1 MDRGLLYEDAEEA
14 RAPPGEVPRY
24 MQKNNLIAKIKSFLD
39 QKDLRYEVV
48 DDTTLIVPYE
58 IEKRLFKPIISVNG
72 SWIVVSCQIIEAKNL
87 PSKAEK
93 YLFGLF
99 KKLLLATHELPEIN
113 YDVDEGNNVYTS
125 VDMRADITDYNN
137 FFSEF
142 FAVPYGVKHFIEKI
156 APSMVPKIEVKGC
169 GE

>member
-1 MDRGLLYEDAEEA
+1 
-14 RAPPGEVPRY
+14 
-24 MQKNNLIAKIKSFLD
+24 MQKNNPIAKVKSFLE

-48 DDTTLIVPYE
+48 EDSTILVPYE
-58 IEKRLFKPIISVNG
+58 IEKRLFKPLITISG
-72 SWIVVSCQIIEAKNL
+72 SWIVVSCLIVAAKNL
-87 PSKAEK
+87 PSTEEA
-93 YLFGLF
+93 YLLKLF
-99 KKLLLATHELPEIN
+99 KRLLVATHDLPEIN
-113 YDVDEGNNVYTS
+113 FDVDEKNNVYSS

-156 APSMVPKIEVKGC
+156 APAMDPKIDVTGC